1 MHRNKAFFKRTRR
14 GKVLHIVNDH
24 YLRDD
29 IACGTLAGKELTAQD
44 MARLA
49 SESAM
54 KQLLVLDTN
63 VVLNQMD
70 LLDRGGPALSC
81 VVVLQTV
88 AEERGGPALSCVVV
102 LQTWMYV
109 LERGGPALSCV
120 VALQTVAE
128 EMDLL
133 QRGGPALSCAVV
145 MLTVAE
151 EVRHN
156 NLALYRRLRQLL
168 MDESRV
174 FIFFANEHHCESRV
188 FIFFANE
195 HHCESRVSIFF
206 ANEHH
211 CESRVFIFFANE
223 HHCELLMDESRAF
236 IFFANEHH
244 CDAYTEHRPGESPND
259 RNDRAIRVSAQWLK
273 RQVDDGGEGD
283 VGVVL
288 LTNDRANRRIALGAD
303 ITAMSIHKFIRDVS
317 DKYPDLQDLLAAEAV
332 DAEVEGGNDLNARR
346 DLLAAE
352 AVDVEVEGGSGND
365 LKARRDLL
373 AAEAVDV
380 EVEGGGGNDL
390 NVTEGGERVAAKPLY
405 PPHLPMSELT
415 AGIKS
420 GRGKNV
426 VAKPLYP
433 PHLPMSEL
441 TAGIK
446 SGRLFQGTLRVER
459 SNWTECYVIV
469 QGLQEQERIAVY
481 VRGPEHVNRAVDGDV
496 VAIEMLPPQEWTDD
510 RPGKQGAKENGTSAA
525 ATPADQEDSEEQK
538 NLVPDITAPQ
548 AVEDLEGTVKVAA
561 NARPRGRVVG
571 VIRRNWRQYCGSL
584 EAHGDRET
592 ANGRTSSAL
601 LVPVDRKSPK
611 VPSQMLF
618 GNIPKVRIQ
627 TRQRSALE
635 GKRIIV
641 SIDSWP
647 ANCRFPLGHYLRTLG
662 SSGDKSTET
671 EVILLEH
678 DIPHDAFSGKVLACL
693 PPVDWQITA
702 ENSVGRRDM
711 RHVPALSIDPPGCKD
726 IDDALHARPLP
737 NGNIEV
743 GVHIADVT
751 HFVQPGSAMDL
762 EAANRSTSTYLV
774 ERRLDMLPGLLT
786 ETLCSLRGGEDR
798 FAFTVLWEI
807 TPEGEIVEVDFF
819 KSIIHSIAS
828 LTYNEAQMM
837 IDDPNMTDVRATSVR
852 QLNKLA
858 KIFRKRR
865 LDAGA
870 LTLASPE
877 VRFVLDSESQ
887 NPTDVQMYALKEA
900 NALVEEFMLLANI
913 TVGKKILRHFPTLS
927 VLRRHPAPSRQQF
940 NGFLASVK
948 AFDGFLASV
957 KAVGFDLEVDDSKK
971 LADSLDRAERADDP
985 YFNKILRICAT
996 RCMTPAQYFCS
1007 GQKPQEEWHHYGLA
1021 APIYTHF
1028 TSPIRR
1034 YADVLVHRL
1043 LGAAIGVGS
1052 LPLALMDKGYLHDL
1066 MDNLNRR
1073 HRAAQLAGRASVA
1086 MHTVLYF
1093 KLNPTEEEAYVL
1105 SVSQSKITVLVPRF
1119 GIEGTEEPYV
1129 LSVSQ
1134 SKLTVLVPRKLTVLV
1149 TQRGI
1154 DGTIYLPSPDTL
1166 IHDADAQRVSAPAGS
1181 PCAGASVQVFD
1192 KVRVA
1197 IRADSDG
1204 ESPRAVSMTLV
1215 TPSFGTQATGGDG
1228 TTGGDAPVAAGR
1240 KRKAGNAA
1248 AGAKQKTRA

>member
-29 IACGTLAGKELTAQD
+29 IACGTLAGKELTAHD

-70 LLDRGGPALSC
+70 LL
-81 VVVLQTV
+81 
-88 AEERGGPALSCVVV
+88 ERGGPALSCVVV
-102 LQTWMYV
+102 LQ
-109 LERGGPALSCV
+109 
-120 VALQTVAE
+120 
-128 EMDLL
+128 
-133 QRGGPALSCAVV
+133 
-145 MLTVAE
+145 TVAE

-174 FIFFANEHHCESRV
+174 FIFFANEHHCE
-188 FIFFANE
+188 
-195 HHCESRVSIFF
+195 
-206 ANEHH
+206 
-211 CESRVFIFFANE
+211 
-223 HHCELLMDESRAF
+223 
-236 IFFANEHH
+236 
-244 CDAYTEHRPGESPND
+244 AYTEHRPGESPND

-273 RQVDDGGEGD
+273 RQVDGGGEGD

-332 DAEVEGGNDLNARR
+332 D
-346 DLLAAE
+346 
-352 AVDVEVEGGSGND
+352 
-365 LKARRDLL
+365 
-373 AAEAVDV
+373 V

-390 NVTEGGERVAAKPLY
+390 NVTEGGERVA
-405 PPHLPMSELT
+405 
-415 AGIKS
+415 
-420 GRGKNV
+420 
-426 VAKPLYP
+426 AKPLYP

-481 VRGPEHVNRAVDGDV
+481 VRSPEHVNRAVDGDV

-510 RPGKQGAKENGTSAA
+510 RPGKQGAKENGTSPA
-525 ATPADQEDSEEQK
+525 ATSADQENPEEQK

-601 LVPVDRKSPK
+601 LVPVDRK
-611 VPSQMLF
+611 
-618 GNIPKVRIQ
+618 IPKIRIQ

-678 DIPHDAFSGKVLACL
+678 DIPHDAFNGKVLACL

-940 NGFLASVK
+940 
-948 AFDGFLASV
+948 DGFLASV

-1093 KLNPTEEEAYVL
+1093 NLNPTEEEAYVL

-1119 GIEGTEEPYV
+1119 GIE
-1129 LSVSQ
+1129 
-1134 SKLTVLVPRKLTVLV
+1134 
-1149 TQRGI
+1149 
-1154 DGTIYLPSPDTL
+1154 GTIYLPSPDTL

-1215 TPSFGTQATGGDG
+1215 TPSFGTQTTGSDG